1 MDEED
6 FFGFELRRYLL
17 QRDGVVITREYLA
30 ELQKFENL
38 AAARS
43 DRDQLRAALDR
54 VWNLCKRRNSEAVR
68 NGEPALLGVSEV
80 LDAIERNPS

>member
-54 VWNLCKRRNSEAVR
+54 VWNLASGGTVRRCAT
-68 NGEPALLGVSEV
+68 VSP
-80 LDAIERNPS
+80 RS